1 MVLAGALAKMAVL
14 AVAARVDVGALPNG
28 QCPGVVE
35 LMNVSV
41 TIGGIGGVP
50 CIVSMLTLSRVG
62 CKSQPSSVPIAI
74 VMMKMKT
81 E

>member
-14 AVAARVDVGALPNG
+14 AVAARVDESALPNG

-41 TIGGIGGVP
+41 TIGAAGGVP
-50 CIVSMLTLSRVG
+50 CIVS
-62 CKSQPSSVPIAI
+62 IFA
-74 VMMKMKT
+74 
-81 E
+81 